1 MQISSEQLDDYQLWL
16 KKFGRSG
23 DTAEQYAKHVRRA
36 YEAGGPFEQ
45 LTESDLAPKT
55 LQLTKAALKAWAEFV
70 GDTELLSELGRV
82 RLPPA
87 LRQSEDVPLTRE
99 EWNSL
104 RVEVD
109 EADYLPEP
117 VRAELGMLV
126 CRGFRCGDVLRLK
139 RKEVTTALRKGVLN
153 YKGKGNKRL
162 NFTVADSWCGYLEI
176 LADHKDWERVEDL
189 ICPGS
194 KPKCRTKSSGQLVAR
209 ALDKCGAQV
218 GLDLDNLHPHLLRHS
233 YATFYYD
240 RCRDPAKLQA
250 HMGWNSIE
258 VAMKYVHAGSVEEL
272 DAIADSLFDD
282 PEDDDE

>member
-36 YEAGGPFEQ
+36 YAAGGPFVQ

-55 LQLTKAALKAWAEFV
+55 LQLTKAALKAWAEFIKDM
-70 GDTELLSELGRV
+70 GLFSELGRV

-87 LRQSEDVPLTRE
+87 LRQTEDVPLTRE

-109 EADYLPEP
+109 DASYLKEP

-153 YKGKGNKRL
+153 YRGKGSKRL
-162 NFTVADSWCGYLEI
+162 NFTVADSWRGYLEI
-176 LADHKDWERVEDL
+176 LADHKEWDRVEDL
-189 ICPGS
+189 ICPSS
-194 KPKCRTKSSGQLVAR
+194 KPKCRTKSAGQLIAR
-209 ALDKCGAQV
+209 ALDKCGARV
-218 GLDLDNLHPHLLRHS
+218 GLDLDNLHPHLLRHT

-240 RCRDPAKLQA
+240 KCKDPAKLQHHFQWSDIQTA
-250 HMGWNSIE
+250 MGY
-258 VAMKYVHAGSVEEL
+258 VAAASAEEL
-272 DAIADSLFDD
+272 DAIAESLFD
-282 PEDDDE
+282 